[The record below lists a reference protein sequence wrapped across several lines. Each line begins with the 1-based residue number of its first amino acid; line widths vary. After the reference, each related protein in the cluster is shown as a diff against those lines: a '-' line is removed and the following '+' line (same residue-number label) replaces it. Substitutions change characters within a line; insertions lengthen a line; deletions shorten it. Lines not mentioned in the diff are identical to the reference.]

1 MASVR
6 GKVVVVT
13 GGSHG
18 IGLESAREIAR
29 RGGRVV
35 LAARHADALESA
47 AEELRAGGR
56 AASYVRMDVTSDDD
70 VREGVARVESDV
82 GPIAVWVNNAGGA
95 RQGLVASSPLDA
107 LRAEFELNYF
117 GALRAIR
124 EVAPR
129 MQARRSGC
137 IVNVASV
144 LGFVPYATMANY
156 GAAKAAI
163 LSLTQ
168 ALRTELEP
176 FGIEVLAFAPGHTRT
191 RAIERIRLEGPRVQR
206 PEQVGRALADAI
218 EAGRRLSIAGFG
230 NRLFVRA
237 SRVFPGIGE
246 STMRHFARLSFPD
259 GALARGE
266 VAPAP

>member
-6 GKVVVVT
+6 GRVVVVT

-18 IGLESAREIAR
+18 IGLAAAREIAR

-35 LAARHADALESA
+35 LAARHADALERA
-47 AEELRAGGR
+47 VEELRAAAL
-56 AASYVRMDVTSDDD
+56 AASCVRMDVTSDDD

-82 GPIAVWVNNAGGA
+82 GPIDVWVNNAGGA
-95 RQGLVASSPLDA
+95 RQGLVASTPLDA

-117 GALRAIR
+117 GAVRAIR

-129 MQARRSGC
+129 MQARRRGC

-144 LGFVPYATMANY
+144 LGFVPYATLANY
-156 GAAKAAI
+156 GAAKAAT

-176 FGIEVLAFAPGHTRT
+176 FAIEVLAFVPGHTRT
-191 RAIERIRLEGPRVQR
+191 RAIEGIRLEGPRVQR

-218 EAGRRLSIAGFG
+218 EAGRRLSISGWS
-230 NRLFVRA
+230 NRLFVGA
-237 SRVFPGIGE
+237 SRLFPRLGE

-259 GALARGE
+259 GALARSE
-266 VAPAP
+266 PAPEA